1 MNRINHDQK
10 KITSRSSM
18 EEIDQLNIDGIDR
31 EIIKLL
37 IENPEITHEEIATRV
52 NRSQPAVGARI
63 LKLKKKQL
71 IASQVGVNFRTAGL
85 TLGIITFQ
93 GKNPFQLASYLNT
106 IPYFVHVFKTTG
118 STNFMVFVPG
128 ATMKEIDE
136 LVDLYLRPHPDV
148 SDVCVNYLAQS
159 LKNLVLPY
167 QLSLEPTPTGA
178 PVAEVKPTLETPF
191 QQPLLPR
198 TRKSAKVP
206 V

>member
-1 MNRINHDQK
+1 
-10 KITSRSSM
+10 M
-18 EEIDQLNIDGIDR
+18 EEIEQLNIDGIDR

-37 IENPEITHEEIATRV
+37 IEDPEITHEEIARRV

-85 TLGIITFQ
+85 TLGIVTFS
-93 GKNPFQLASYLNT
+93 GKNPIQLKSYLNT
-106 IPYFVHVFKTTG
+106 IPLFVHVFKTTG

-128 ATMKEIDE
+128 GTINEIDTV
-136 LVDLYLRPHPDV
+136 VDQFLRTHPDV
-148 SDVCVNYLAQS
+148 SDISVNFISES

-167 QLSLEPTPTGA
+167 QLALETA
-178 PVAEVKPTLETPF
+178 PAGVSVAEIKPTLETPF
-191 QQPLLPR
+191 QQPLI
-198 TRKSAKVP
+198 TRVHKKIP

>member
-1 MNRINHDQK
+1 
-10 KITSRSSM
+10 M

-37 IENPEITHEEIATRV
+37 IEEPEITHEEIARRV

-85 TLGIITFQ
+85 TLGIVTFS
-93 GKNPFQLASYLNT
+93 GSNPIQLASYLNT
-106 IPYFVHVFKTTG
+106 VPQFVHIFKTTG
-118 STNFMVFVPG
+118 SSNFMVFVPG
-128 ATMKEIDE
+128 KSMTEIDE
-136 LVDLYLRPHPDV
+136 VVDLYLRPHPDI

-167 QLSLEPTPTGA
+167 QLSLEPMPIGTP
-178 PVAEVKPTLETPF
+178 EVESKPPLATPF
-191 QQPLLPR
+191 PQTFVPR
-198 TRKSAKVP
+198 PRKDTSVP